1 MSTMSLF
8 AESIKHPE
16 RCGPAE
22 VTSRPGARVLTKPTG
37 AMGTNYDYSL
47 NPYVGCG
54 FGCSYCYAAFFVADE
69 AKRERWGEW
78 IEVKTSALEEL
89 QFNESLRGKKVY
101 MSTAT
106 DPYQPL
112 EAKVELT
119 REILKLLSQ
128 PEHQPTLVIQTRSPL
143 VTRDI
148 DLFRRFEN
156 LRVNLSIT
164 TDSDLVRRDFE
175 PGCSSIERR
184 LEAARE
190 LVAAGIKVG
199 ICVSPMLPI
208 LRPHDFADTLE
219 KIGASRYAW
228 SDFHSSDR
236 LFAASTR
243 NPARQ
248 LLAQFGW
255 GRGDFERVSR
265 IFEARL
271 ARQGN
276 AFAA

>member
-1 MSTMSLF
+1 
-8 AESIKHPE
+8 
-16 RCGPAE
+16 
-22 VTSRPGARVLTKPTG
+22 
-37 AMGTNYDYSL
+37 
-47 NPYVGCG
+47 
-54 FGCSYCYAAFFVADE
+54 
-69 AKRERWGEW
+69 
-78 IEVKTSALEEL
+78 
-89 QFNESLRGKKVY
+89 
-101 MSTAT
+101 AT

-190 LVAAGIKVG
+190 LVAAG
-199 ICVSPMLPI
+199 
-208 LRPHDFADTLE
+208 
-219 KIGASRYAW
+219 
-228 SDFHSSDR
+228 
-236 LFAASTR
+236 
-243 NPARQ
+243 
-248 LLAQFGW
+248 
-255 GRGDFERVSR
+255 
-265 IFEARL
+265 
-271 ARQGN
+271 
-276 AFAA
+276 